1 MIRKSN
7 VKQQQPLKKMFIKKN
22 VINSKSNSPSVNNTN
37 TTTNTNTNVN
47 KQVIKGV
54 KSPNLCFVSKSSA
67 NNINVKITNY
77 SSNSMNLKTSRSANK
92 GNKANSKCY
101 KSNQDDKNKKVLKL
115 SKDNNSS
122 NKYKIV
128 DRNYIIDIE
137 DGSKKYFFDKIFF
150 ENESECSMMIEYV
163 KKQMTSLIKNKVDD
177 IKCNIISNH
186 WDEIEMLFTHN
197 KESFISQCLT
207 LIKSIR
213 SNIISKVNLS
223 YIDKE
228 NELIELKEDIVNV
241 NDYFKHKSEFIQ
253 QMYLQHKLIGIT
265 VQYYN
270 NDIKVIN
277 SNNEIQY
284 RQIIFTL
291 LNAQSL
297 SLLEIFDTSNGYANC
312 NNSNSN
318 NNTNLNLS
326 KCSISFNKNS
336 IKQLS
341 TIDIYVLPLSKF
353 QFIKSNL
360 HSKST
365 NTLLNN
371 NLKQH
376 VSYSISPKNNNI
388 KESSSSLSQSP
399 PIVKASLN
407 NTSKSLLTTLKEEN
421 AKLKNELTTLKNA
434 YNNLMELFK
443 KSNVNSIIE
452 ENKLLLNVNKEL
464 NDKLHKQFQHISRLN
479 NKINKIENNEIYT
492 FDNDESDNNS
502 IIINNNNSNSNYINN
517 HNNDEMNTIHET
529 FMNFKKHFNTFF
541 TETSNT
547 ISLNNECLYFNQI
560 HKEHLKSTLNSF
572 YCFME
577 EIINPFIYN
586 VQIKLNNNNEYNC
599 IKNLELNFLEVCAI
613 NLYYENLLFE
623 LFNHCLYENKRNVY
637 LSQLICNAMFVYKN
651 EVDVNGNNVDN
662 IISSLDKMS
671 KAVDTFIEYG
681 KEERKGIMDKMG
693 EVLKKESQDNLILGV
708 GKIVTKRNQEK
719 NHNQSNTYNFLVNPH
734 NKLIHNEKQL
744 IKSSIINNDV
754 HKNFNTNIHKDSFCG
769 YIKNDD
775 LPSMSYLDDDS
786 QFTE

>member
-1 MIRKSN
+1 MIRKST
-7 VKQQQPLKKMFIKKN
+7 VKQQPLKKMFIKKN
-22 VINSKSNSPSVNNTN
+22 IINSKSNSPSI
-37 TTTNTNTNVN
+37 TNTNTNVN
-47 KQVIKGV
+47 KQVKGG
-54 KSPNLCFVSKSSA
+54 KSPNLCFVSKSST

-115 SKDNNSS
+115 SKDNNSN

-150 ENESECSMMIEYV
+150 ESENECTMMIEYI
-163 KKQMTSLIKNKVDD
+163 KKQITNLVKNKVYD

-186 WDEIEMLFTHN
+186 WNEIETLFSNN
-197 KESFISQCLT
+197 KESFISQCIT
-207 LIKSIR
+207 VIKSIR

-241 NDYFKHKSEFIQ
+241 NDYFKSKNEFIQ
-253 QMYLQHKLIGIT
+253 QMYSQHKLIGIN

-270 NDIKVIN
+270 NEIKVIN

-291 LNAQSL
+291 LNTQSV
-297 SLLEIFDTSNGYANC
+297 SSLEIFDSNNGYSNC
-312 NNSNSN
+312 NCN

-326 KCSISFNKNS
+326 KCSISFNKNN

-353 QFIKSNL
+353 HFIKSNL

-388 KESSSSLSQSP
+388 KETSSSLSQSP

-421 AKLKNELTTLKNA
+421 AKLKNELATLKNA
-434 YNNLMELFK
+434 YNNLIELFK
-443 KSNVNSIIE
+443 KSNGNSIIE
-452 ENKLLLNVNKEL
+452 ENKLLLNINKEL
-464 NDKLHKQFQHISRLN
+464 NDKLHRQFQHISRLN

-502 IIINNNNSNSNYINN
+502 IINNNNISNSNYINN

-529 FMNFKKHFNTFF
+529 FMNFKKHFNNFF

-586 VQIKLNNNNEYNC
+586 VQIKTNNEHNC

-637 LSQLICNAMFVYKN
+637 LSQCICNMMFVYKN
-651 EVDVNGNNVDN
+651 ELDLNGNNVDKFA
-662 IISSLDKMS
+662 SCLDQIS

-681 KEERKGIMDKMG
+681 KEERKGIIDKMDV
-693 EVLKKESQDNLILGV
+693 VLKKENQDNLILGV
-708 GKIVTKRNQEK
+708 NKIVTKRNQEK

-754 HKNFNTNIHKDSFCG
+754 HKNFNTNLNKDSFCG